1 MISYSGGGP
10 SGRVWACF
18 CRFGAAAFAVNTG
31 ENCGGPVLF
40 DAFVF
45 WRGPVLSP
53 AALSFRRRS
62 RRPGEPLLIFVDGDA
77 AFLPADVGRGIV
89 RKVSDP
95 PWLPEA
101 RHTYSCGFQARR
113 SHSSMCRTLAPRQ
126 HTLPLTSASGRER
139 CQCLVETFAAII
151 PAGLLQQYAPRHC
164 PGLLKRTP
172 REPSTCSRTRRS
184 DSHCSHASHAS
195 LMHSSRRRRRVRLVQ
210 YRSPQHETAA
220 AMS

>member
-1 MISYSGGGP
+1 VGVASAGAVFGVGAASVGAGAVVAVGAAAV
-10 SGRVWACF
+10 GA
-18 CRFGAAAFAVNTG
+18 GAAAFAFNTG
-31 ENCGGPVLF
+31 ENCGGPVFF

-101 RHTYSCGFQARR
+101 RH
-113 SHSSMCRTLAPRQ
+113 
-126 HTLPLTSASGRER
+126 ASIG
-139 CQCLVETFAAII
+139 AD
-151 PAGLLQQYAPRHC
+151 
-164 PGLLKRTP
+164 
-172 REPSTCSRTRRS
+172 STVSEKQS
-184 DSHCSHASHAS
+184 
-195 LMHSSRRRRRVRLVQ
+195 
-210 YRSPQHETAA
+210 
-220 AMS
+220 